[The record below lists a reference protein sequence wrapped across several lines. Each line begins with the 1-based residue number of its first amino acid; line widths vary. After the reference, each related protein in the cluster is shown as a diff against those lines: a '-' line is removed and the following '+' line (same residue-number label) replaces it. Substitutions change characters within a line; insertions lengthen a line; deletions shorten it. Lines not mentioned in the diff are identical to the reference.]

1 MPKKSIRERIL
12 FRRKN
17 LDDATCLAHSLSI
30 QNRLLDTIEYS
41 EAAAIALYSPIH
53 NEVCTEAVLH
63 AAHVSGKKVAYP
75 RVRGDHLDFI
85 EVDELSDLQPGA
97 FGVLEPVG
105 STCVS
110 ASDLDMLVV
119 PGVAFDLEGYRL
131 GYGKGFYDRALHCGL
146 SRGTLVGLCYEF
158 QLVAELPIET
168 HDIGMDL
175 LITEERL
182 FRF

>member
-1 MPKKSIRERIL
+1 MPKKSIRERVL

-17 LDDATCLAHSLSI
+17 LDDATSLAHSLSI

-41 EAAAIALYSPIH
+41 DAAAIALYSPIH
-53 NEVCTEAVLH
+53 NEVCTEAILH
-63 AAHVSGKKVAYP
+63 AAHASGKRVAYP
-75 RVRGDHLDFI
+75 RVRGRHLDFI
-85 EVDELSDLQPGA
+85 EVGEPADLQSGA

-105 STCVS
+105 TACVS
-110 ASDLDMLVV
+110 ATDLDMLVV
-119 PGVAFDLEGYRL
+119 PGIAFDLDGYRL
-131 GYGKGFYDRALHCGL
+131 GYGKGFYDRALHGGM

-158 QLVAELPIET
+158 QLVSELPIET

-182 FRF
+182 LRF